1 MLYSIV
7 YMLSTVAD
15 LLSGVIQGSVI
26 GPLMF
31 LVYIND
37 LVTLLKRYNVRIKLF
52 ADDVQ
57 LYAKVGSQE
66 DISELQTALTALVSW
81 AEMRRLNN
89 SEVWFSCNQ
98 VII

>member
-26 GPLMF
+26 DPLMF

-57 LYAKVGSQE
+57 LYAKVVSHE

-81 AEMRRLNN
+81 AEMRRLIN

>member
-81 AEMRRLNN
+81 AEMRRLIN